1 MENKSKPE
9 NRYTNMNF
17 TIEENV
23 EEVERKE
30 PFWVFGYGSLCWN
43 PGFEYQ
49 KSVTGYIKGFSRRFW
64 QGNTTHRGTESK
76 PGRVATLVEDKEGVT
91 WGKAFLIA
99 ADDKAAL
106 PYLSTRECQLGGYRI
121 FTVDFHPKP
130 SFFEPLNGNQNF
142 TEKRKALLY
151 IAMPENRHWLGAAP
165 LSDVAKQILEC
176 QGPAGTNV
184 EYLLRLA
191 NFMRDEV
198 PEALDEHL
206 FSLERLVKNF
216 AADMRICLR
225 TIMGEN
231 EKVEE
236 NKPELQAV
244 VPSSQFASRIPTKKL
259 RCVNM

>member
-1 MENKSKPE
+1 M
-9 NRYTNMNF
+9 R
-17 TIEENV
+17 
-23 EEVERKE
+23 
-30 PFWVFGYGSLCWN
+30 SLSLTAY
-43 PGFEYQ
+43 FFLLQ
-49 KSVTGYIKGFSRRFW
+49 
-64 QGNTTHRGTESK
+64 
-76 PGRVATLVEDKEGVT
+76 GVT

-130 SFFEPLNGNQNF
+130 SFFEPFNGNQNF

-176 QGPAGTNV
+176 RGPAGTNV

-236 NKPELQAV
+236 SKPQPQAV

-259 RCVNM
+259 RCVNI

>member
-1 MENKSKPE
+1 ML
-9 NRYTNMNF
+9 TNYFCNIM
-17 TIEENV
+17 
-23 EEVERKE
+23 R
-30 PFWVFGYGSLCWN
+30 SLCLTDY
-43 PGFEYQ
+43 FFLLQ
-49 KSVTGYIKGFSRRFW
+49 
-64 QGNTTHRGTESK
+64 
-76 PGRVATLVEDKEGVT
+76 GVT

-121 FTVDFHPKP
+121 FTVDFYPKP
-130 SFFEPLNGNQNF
+130 SFFEPFNGNQNF

-176 QGPAGTNV
+176 RGPAGTNV

-231 EKVEE
+231 EKVGESI
-236 NKPELQAV
+236 PGPQAV
-244 VPSSQFASRIPTKKL
+244 DPSSQFASRIPTKKL